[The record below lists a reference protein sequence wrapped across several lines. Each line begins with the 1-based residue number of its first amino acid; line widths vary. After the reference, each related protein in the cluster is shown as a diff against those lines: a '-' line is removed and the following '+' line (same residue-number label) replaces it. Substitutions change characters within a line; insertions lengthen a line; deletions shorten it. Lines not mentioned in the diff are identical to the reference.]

1 MSWRRLALNF
11 LNEVIITVS
20 LERFRALL
28 TLLYLFLNLFPR
40 NFERG

>member
-11 LNEVIITVS
+11 LDEVIITVS

-28 TLLYLFLNLFPR
+28 ILGYLFLNLVPP